1 MLFLEL
7 LLSIILPIFLLMGLG
22 FVLDRALKLDLTTLS
37 RLVFYVLIPA
47 AVLNALLRTPL
58 APTEML
64 RLGSFALVMVGSW
77 ALIGYLVFSLSLFK
91 EGRPVYR
98 LGMPFTNGAN
108 YGIPLMLLAFGDQG
122 VAVNAILLV
131 VNMMLLYSAG
141 ILGIS
146 AGRRPLVDALKGLL
160 SVPSIYVVPL
170 GVLLVL
176 FNIELPQFIGFP
188 LKYLGDSFVP
198 IALLALGAQM
208 GRIQFSNNPLP
219 VIAAS
224 LMRLLAG
231 PAVAFGLAHLFQFDA
246 TLTAMVTVA
255 ASVPVAV
262 SVFVIASEYDIKP
275 EEASEMVFFSTLI
288 SAITVPLIIVLV
300 RG

>member
-1 MLFLEL
+1 MIFLDL
-7 LLSIILPIFLLMGLG
+7 LLNIILPIFLLMGVG
-22 FVLDRALKLDLTTLS
+22 YVLDRALKLDLTTLS

-58 APTEML
+58 SPAEML
-64 RLGSFALVMVGSW
+64 RLGTFALVMVSSW
-77 ALIGYLVFSLSLFK
+77 ALIGYLVFSLPWFRK
-91 EGRPVYR
+91 GRPVYR

-131 VNMMLLYSAG
+131 VNLMLLYSAG

-146 AGRRPLVDALKGLL
+146 AGRRPLLDALKNLL
-160 SVPSIYVVPL
+160 TVPSVYVLPVGL
-170 GVLLVL
+170 AIILLK
-176 FNIELPQFIGFP
+176 IELPRFISFP
-188 LKYLGDSFVP
+188 LEYLGDSFVP
-198 IALLALGAQM
+198 IALMTLGAQM
-208 GRIQFSNNPLP
+208 GRIRFSDNLLP

-224 LMRLLAG
+224 LLRLLVG
-231 PAVAFGLAHLFQFDA
+231 PAVAFLLAQLFGFDS

-255 ASVPVAV
+255 AAVPVAV
-262 SVFVIASEYDIKP
+262 SVYVIASEYEISP
-275 EEASEMVFFSTLI
+275 EEASEFVFFTTLI